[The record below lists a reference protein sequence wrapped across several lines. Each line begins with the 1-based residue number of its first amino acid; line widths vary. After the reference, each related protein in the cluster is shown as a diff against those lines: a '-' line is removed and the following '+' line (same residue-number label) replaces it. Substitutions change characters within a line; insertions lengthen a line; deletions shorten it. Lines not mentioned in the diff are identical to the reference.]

1 MRTCE
6 HMVLGQLRIGA
17 RQAKMHPWLWIVM
30 MMTKAVTVAFCCSCG
45 ISQYTSCRWATG
57 SHTTSVYKIIFLLSY
72 FVCYFG
78 FVLFYLSV
86 LFASGFCFAFIGSV
100 LIPFVWSTISLCNY
114 HEYFVASSVT
124 TPYFCCIFFKMH
136 TWSTGILK
144 IAQMGDIQRD
154 TFLRHSW

>member
-1 MRTCE
+1 MDSDDDDQSSDRGLLLLLWNLPIHE
-6 HMVLGQLRIGA
+6 LSMSH
-17 RQAKMHPWLWIVM
+17 RQSHN
-30 MMTKAVTVAFCCSCG
+30 FCLQNHFPP
-45 ISQYTSCRWATG
+45 ILFA
-57 SHTTSVYKIIFLLSY
+57 IL
-72 FVCYFG
+72 
-78 FVLFYLSV
+78 VLFYLSV

-154 TFLRHSW
+154 TFLRHS